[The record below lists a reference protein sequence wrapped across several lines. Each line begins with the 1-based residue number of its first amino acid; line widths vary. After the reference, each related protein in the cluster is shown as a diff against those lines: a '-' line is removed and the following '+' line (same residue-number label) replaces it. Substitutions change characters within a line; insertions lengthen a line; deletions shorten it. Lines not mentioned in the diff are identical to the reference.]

1 MIQSKIITKMTESY
15 KTLLENKQKELT
27 RSRANREE
35 IVIERF
41 ADDIDKI
48 TSLGLREVST
58 MLMDAS
64 AKLLSEVRAAL
75 QRINHGDFGVC
86 IDCEEPIND
95 KRLKAIPWANRCV
108 KCQEAWEEEKKN
120 LALFLQ
126 EEEVA

>member
-1 MIQSKIITKMTESY
+1 MTESY